1 MRRTQTV
8 FVFAANGLQDGKQV
22 AMETLEERIQN
33 VVREDFRVVEYNPGW
48 PRLFE
53 QEKRHLLSCLPG
65 ELITRIAHF
74 GSTAIPGMAAKPIV
88 DILVEVVSLEE
99 TKKRIVPVLE
109 ASGYDYFWRPAW
121 GDDTP
126 PFYAWF
132 IKRNAAG
139 ERTHHIHMAEKDFE
153 FRDRLLFRDYLIEHP
168 DVAGEYR
175 ALKFGLAR
183 RYPGDR
189 IAYTR
194 GKTEFIAN
202 ATRAAKAYYS
212 ESRSD
217 GLSR

>member
-8 FVFAANGLQDGKQV
+8 VIFAANRLRNEKRV
-22 AMETLEERIQN
+22 AMETLQERIRR
-33 VVREDFRVVEYNPGW
+33 VVCEDFCVVEYNPGW

-65 ELITRIAHF
+65 GLIGRIVHF

-88 DILVEVVSLEE
+88 DILVEVVSLKE
-99 TKKRIVPVLE
+99 TQKRIVPVLE
-109 ASGYDYFWRPAW
+109 AGGYDYFWRPAW
-121 GDDTP
+121 DNDTP

-139 ERTHHIHMAEKDFE
+139 IRTHHIHMVEKDSE
-153 FRDRLLFRDYLIEHP
+153 LWDRLLFRDYLIEHP

-175 ALKFGLAR
+175 ALKFNLAR
-183 RYPGDR
+183 RYPSDR

-194 GKTEFIAN
+194 GKTEFITN
-202 ATRAAKAYYS
+202 LTLTAKAYYAG
-212 ESRSD
+212 SRPVVQ
-217 GLSR
+217 